1 MFNFTHVLPDFGDN
15 SADDN
20 HGGLVAPM
28 NGTIVS
34 VLISAGDTVEKNQA
48 LVIME
53 AMKMEHTIRAPKEG
67 TIEAVFFSEGEM
79 VDGGT
84 ELLSFTSEE
93 EQQ

>member
-1 MFNFTHVLPDFGDN
+1 
-15 SADDN
+15 
-20 HGGLVAPM
+20 
-28 NGTIVS
+28 
-34 VLISAGDTVEKNQA
+34 
-48 LVIME
+48 ME